1 MMLLFEEETYKIIG
15 ACMKVHKAL
24 GNGFLES
31 VYQEAL
37 VKAFAGDG
45 ITFEQ
50 KKKLKIKMGDI
61 DLEKYFVAD
70 FVCYD
75 NIIIEI
81 KASTFIHK
89 DNESQTINYLKASGL
104 PIGLLINFGQTS
116 LQWKRFINTPNP
128 RNPFQSV

>member
-1 MMLLFEEETYKIIG
+1 MFLLEKETYNIIG

-37 VKAFAGDG
+37 EKAFTKEE
-45 ITFEQ
+45 IPFEQ
-50 KKKLKIKMGDI
+50 KKKLKIKVGDI
-61 DLEKYFVAD
+61 DLNKYFVAD

-75 NIIIEI
+75 KIILEI
-81 KASTFIHK
+81 KASKFIHK

-104 PIGLLINFGQTS
+104 SIG
-116 LQWKRFINTPNP
+116 
-128 RNPFQSV
+128 